1 MNKALHVLVYLFL
14 ILSAAAL
21 WFEIELNKKRTLL
34 TDRNEMQEDYIVKIA
49 STVEKVEPNKDA
61 TAEVKKDISPIEAK
75 IVDIPET
82 ENVLEDY
89 NAYLEQANLETFSWD
104 NQPTRSQLRN
114 VYVLDHEGN
123 VVMDGVKPLKKGPGT
138 EQELLEQLLDGAS
151 KMQSKL
157 NTTRAEREALRS
169 EREKTTVVLP
179 QRTEPEDPYYEDV
192 PEDAYGEAE
201 RYEDD
206 QVEELNKIKPLAR
219 QDKVTIV
226 EKNEKIAKLEEI
238 KADLEN
244 QIVKIKAQIDEL
256 NAEITS
262 LKDEVVT
269 AQDETAAAK
278 EELDKSQKLVE
289 QLKKLIQEMIQER
302 QRTNGDPNNINSIP
316 TGDKGTIVEADN
328 ENMFVI
334 VEFDAKTMKELKG
347 DNLDHPIPN
356 LELGVKRPGFHGE
369 AGEFI
374 GRIRLRQEVREKN
387 YVICDILGAWK
398 QGDIQPG
405 DIIFAD

>member
-1 MNKALHVLVYLFL
+1 MNKALHVLVYLFV

-21 WFEIELNKKRTLL
+21 WFEIELNKKRSLL
-34 TDRNEMQEDYIVKIA
+34 TDRNRLQEEYVIKIA
-49 STVEKVEPNKDA
+49 RTVEKVEPNKDA
-61 TAEVKKDISPIEAK
+61 TTETKKDVSPIEAK

-89 NAYLEQANLETFSWD
+89 NFYLEQGNLETYSWD
-104 NQPTRSQLRN
+104 NPETKKQLRN
-114 VYVLDHEGN
+114 VYVLDFEGN
-123 VVMDGVKPLKKGPGT
+123 IVMDGNVPETKGPGT
-138 EQELLEQLLDGAS
+138 ERELLELLLDGAS

-157 NTTRAEREALRS
+157 NTTRAELVKLHKIIDE
-169 EREKTTVVLP
+169 
-179 QRTEPEDPYYEDV
+179 
-192 PEDAYGEAE
+192 
-201 RYEDD
+201 

-226 EKNEKIAKLEEI
+226 EKDEKIAKLEEI

-278 EELDKSQKLVE
+278 EELQKSQKLVE
-289 QLKKLIQEMIQER
+289 QLKKLIQEMINER
-302 QRTNGDPNNINSIP
+302 NRNNGDPNNITSLP
-316 TGDKGTIVEADN
+316 AGDKGKVIEADN
-328 ENMFVI
+328 ENMFAV

-356 LELGVKRPGFHGE
+356 IELGVKRPGFHGE
-369 AGEFI
+369 AGEFV
-374 GRIRLRQEVREKN
+374 GRLRLRQEVREKN
-387 YVICDILGAWK
+387 YIICDILGPWK
-398 QGDIQPG
+398 QDDIKPD

>member
-1 MNKALHVLVYLFL
+1 M
-14 ILSAAAL
+14 
-21 WFEIELNKKRTLL
+21 RT
-34 TDRNEMQEDYIVKIA
+34 K
-49 STVEKVEPNKDA
+49 
-61 TAEVKKDISPIEAK
+61 
-75 IVDIPET
+75 
-82 ENVLEDY
+82 
-89 NAYLEQANLETFSWD
+89 
-104 NQPTRSQLRN
+104 
-114 VYVLDHEGN
+114 LD
-123 VVMDGVKPLKKGPGT
+123 
-138 EQELLEQLLDGAS
+138 
-151 KMQSKL
+151 
-157 NTTRAEREALRS
+157 TTRAELVKLHKIIDE
-169 EREKTTVVLP
+169 
-179 QRTEPEDPYYEDV
+179 
-192 PEDAYGEAE
+192 
-201 RYEDD
+201 

-219 QDKVTIV
+219 ADKVTIV
-226 EKNEKIAKLEEI
+226 EKNEKIAKLEEV

-278 EELDKSQKLVE
+278 DELEKSQKLVE
-289 QLKKLIQEMIQER
+289 QLKKLIQEILAKS
-302 QRTNGDPNNINSIP
+302 TPGGGDRNITSIP
-316 TGDKGTIVEADN
+316 SGDKGNVVEADN
-328 ENMFVI
+328 ENMFAI
-334 VEFDAKTMKELKG
+334 VEFDPKTMKELKG

-387 YVICDILGAWK
+387 YIICDILGAWK

>member
-1 MNKALHVLVYLFL
+1 MNKALHVLVYLFV

-21 WFEIELNKKRTLL
+21 WFEIELNKKRSLL
-34 TDRNEMQEDYIVKIA
+34 TDRNRLQEEYVIKIA

-61 TAEVKKDISPIEAK
+61 TTETKKDVSPIEAK

-89 NAYLEQANLETFSWD
+89 NFYLEQSNLETYSWD
-104 NQPTRSQLRN
+104 NPETKKQLRN
-114 VYVLDHEGN
+114 VYVLDFEGN
-123 VVMDGVKPLKKGPGT
+123 IVMDGNVPETKGPGT
-138 EQELLEQLLDGAS
+138 ERELLELLLDGAS
-151 KMQSKL
+151 KMRTKL
-157 NTTRAEREALRS
+157 DTTRAELVKLHKILDE
-169 EREKTTVVLP
+169 
-179 QRTEPEDPYYEDV
+179 
-192 PEDAYGEAE
+192 
-201 RYEDD
+201 
-206 QVEELNKIKPLAR
+206 QVEELNKIKPMAR

-226 EKNEKIAKLEEI
+226 EKNEKIAKLEET

-244 QIVKIKAQIDEL
+244 QIVKIKTQIDEL

-278 EELDKSQKLVE
+278 EELQKSQKLVE
-289 QLKKLIQEMIQER
+289 QLKKLIQEILAR
-302 QRTNGDPNNINSIP
+302 NTPSGGDRNITSIP
-316 TGDKGTIVEADN
+316 SGDKGKIVEADN
-328 ENMFVI
+328 ENMFAI
-334 VEFDAKTMKELKG
+334 VEFDPKTMKELKG

-387 YVICDILGAWK
+387 YIICDILGAWK

>member
-34 TDRNEMQEDYIVKIA
+34 TDRNEMQEDYVVRIA
-49 STVEKVEPNKDA
+49 STIEKVEPNKDA
-61 TAEVKKDISPIEAK
+61 TTETKKDVSPIEAK

-89 NAYLEQANLETFSWD
+89 NFYLEQGNLETFSWD
-104 NQPTRSQLRN
+104 NQATRAQLRN
-114 VYVLDHEGN
+114 VYVLDHEGK

-157 NTTRAEREALRS
+157 NTTRAELV
-169 EREKTTVVLP
+169 KLHKIL
-179 QRTEPEDPYYEDV
+179 
-192 PEDAYGEAE
+192 
-201 RYEDD
+201 DD

-278 EELDKSQKLVE
+278 EELEKSQKLVE
-289 QLKKLIQEMIQER
+289 QLKKLIQEMMDER
-302 QRTNGDPNNINSIP
+302 RRNTGGTDNITSIP
-316 TGDKGTIVEADN
+316 AGDKGKIVEADN
-328 ENMFVI
+328 KNMFAI

-356 LELGVKRPGFHGE
+356 LELGVKRPGYHGE

-398 QGDIQPG
+398 QD
-405 DIIFAD
+405 DMKTDDVIFAD

>member
-34 TDRNEMQEDYIVKIA
+34 TDRNRLQEEYVIKIA

-61 TAEVKKDISPIEAK
+61 TTETKKDVSPIEAK

-89 NAYLEQANLETFSWD
+89 NFYLEQSNLETYSWD
-104 NQPTRSQLRN
+104 NPETKKQLRN
-114 VYVLDHEGN
+114 VYVLDFEGN
-123 VVMDGVKPLKKGPGT
+123 IVMDGNVPETKGPGT
-138 EQELLEQLLDGAS
+138 ERELLEMLLDGAS
-151 KMQSKL
+151 KMRTKL
-157 NTTRAEREALRS
+157 DTTRAELVKLHKILDE
-169 EREKTTVVLP
+169 
-179 QRTEPEDPYYEDV
+179 
-192 PEDAYGEAE
+192 
-201 RYEDD
+201 
-206 QVEELNKIKPLAR
+206 QVEELNKLKPLAR
-219 QDKVTIV
+219 ADKVTIV

-278 EELDKSQKLVE
+278 EELEKSQKLVE
-289 QLKKLIQEMIQER
+289 QLKKLLQDMIAER
-302 QRTNGDPNNINSIP
+302 RRQTGEGDNINSIP
-316 TGDKGTIVEADN
+316 AGDKGKVIEADN

-398 QGDIQPG
+398 QGDILPG

>member
-21 WFEIELNKKRTLL
+21 WFEIELNTKRTLL

-49 STVEKVEPNKDA
+49 STVEKVEPNKDM
-61 TAEVKKDISPIEAK
+61 TAETKKDISPIAAK

-104 NQPTRSQLRN
+104 NQTTRSQLRN
-114 VYVLDHEGN
+114 VYVLDHEGK
-123 VVMDGVKPLKKGPGT
+123 VVMDGVKPLMKGPGT
-138 EQELLEQLLDGAS
+138 EHELLEQLLDGAS
-151 KMQSKL
+151 KMRTKL
-157 NTTRAEREALRS
+157 DTTRAELVKLHKIIDE
-169 EREKTTVVLP
+169 
-179 QRTEPEDPYYEDV
+179 
-192 PEDAYGEAE
+192 
-201 RYEDD
+201 
-206 QVEELNKIKPLAR
+206 QVEELNKLKPVAR
-219 QDKVTIV
+219 QDKLTIV
-226 EKNEKIAKLEEI
+226 EKNEKITKLEEI

-278 EELDKSQKLVE
+278 DELEKSQKLVE
-289 QLKKLIQEMIQER
+289 QLKKLIQQMINER
-302 QRTNGDPNNINSIP
+302 QRTNGDPNNITSLP
-316 TGDKGTIVEADN
+316 AGEKGKIVEADN
-328 ENMFVI
+328 ENMFAI
-334 VEFDAKTMKELKG
+334 VEFDAKSMKELKG

-356 LELGVKRPGFHGE
+356 IELGVKRPGFHGE

-387 YVICDILGAWK
+387 YIICDILGQWK
-398 QGDIQPG
+398 QDDIKP
-405 DIIFAD
+405 DDVIFAD

>member
-14 ILSAAAL
+14 VLSAASL

-34 TDRNEMQEDYIVKIA
+34 TDRNNLQEDYIIKIA

-61 TAEVKKDISPIEAK
+61 TAETKKDISPIEAK

-89 NAYLEQANLETFSWD
+89 NAYLEQANLETYSW
-104 NQPTRSQLRN
+104 NNPETKKQLRN
-114 VYVLDHEGN
+114 VYVLDFEGN
-123 VVMDGVKPLKKGPGT
+123 IVMDGNRPETQGPGT
-138 EQELLEQLLDGAS
+138 ERELLELLLDGAS
-151 KMQSKL
+151 KMRTKL
-157 NTTRAEREALRS
+157 DTTRAELVKLHKILDE
-169 EREKTTVVLP
+169 
-179 QRTEPEDPYYEDV
+179 
-192 PEDAYGEAE
+192 
-201 RYEDD
+201 
-206 QVEELNKIKPLAR
+206 QVTELNKLKPLAR

-278 EELDKSQKLVE
+278 EELEKSQKLVE
-289 QLKKLIQEMIQER
+289 QLKKLIQEMIAER
-302 QRTNGDPNNINSIP
+302 NRNTGDGSNINSIP
-316 TGDKGTIVEADN
+316 TGEKGKIIEADN
-328 ENMFVI
+328 ENMFAL

-387 YVICDILGAWK
+387 YIICDILGPWK
-398 QGDIQPG
+398 QGDIQAG
-405 DIIFAD
+405 DIVFAD

>member
-1 MNKALHVLVYLFL
+1 MNKALHVLVYLFV

-21 WFEIELNKKRTLL
+21 WFEIELNKKRSLL
-34 TDRNEMQEDYIVKIA
+34 TDRNRLQEEYVIKIA
-49 STVEKVEPNKDA
+49 STVEKAEPNKDA
-61 TAEVKKDISPIEAK
+61 TTETKKDVSPIEAK

-89 NAYLEQANLETFSWD
+89 NFYLEQSNLETYSWD
-104 NQPTRSQLRN
+104 NPETKKQLRN
-114 VYVLDHEGN
+114 VYVLDFEGN
-123 VVMDGVKPLKKGPGT
+123 IVMDGNVPETKGPGT
-138 EQELLEQLLDGAS
+138 ERELLEQLLDGSS
-151 KMQSKL
+151 KMRAKL
-157 NTTRAEREALRS
+157 DTTRAELVKLHKILDE
-169 EREKTTVVLP
+169 
-179 QRTEPEDPYYEDV
+179 
-192 PEDAYGEAE
+192 
-201 RYEDD
+201 
-206 QVEELNKIKPLAR
+206 QVEELNKIKPMAR

-226 EKNEKIAKLEEI
+226 EKTEKIAKLEET

-244 QIVKIKAQIDEL
+244 QIVKIKTQIDEL

-278 EELDKSQKLVE
+278 EELQKSQKLVE
-289 QLKKLIQEMIQER
+289 QLKKLIQEILAKN
-302 QRTNGDPNNINSIP
+302 TPGGGDRNITSIP
-316 TGDKGTIVEADN
+316 SGDKGNVVEADN
-328 ENMFVI
+328 ENMFAI
-334 VEFDAKTMKELKG
+334 VEFDPKTMKELKG

-387 YVICDILGAWK
+387 YIICDILGAWK

>member
-34 TDRNEMQEDYIVKIA
+34 TDRNRLQEEYVIKIA

-61 TAEVKKDISPIEAK
+61 TTETKKDVSPIEAK

-89 NAYLEQANLETFSWD
+89 NFYLEQSNLETFSWD
-104 NQPTRSQLRN
+104 NPETKKQLRN
-114 VYVLDHEGN
+114 VYVLDFEGN
-123 VVMDGVKPLKKGPGT
+123 IVMDGNVPETKGPGT
-138 EQELLEQLLDGAS
+138 ERELLELLLDGAS

-157 NTTRAEREALRS
+157 NTTRAELVKLHKIIDE
-169 EREKTTVVLP
+169 
-179 QRTEPEDPYYEDV
+179 
-192 PEDAYGEAE
+192 
-201 RYEDD
+201 

-226 EKNEKIAKLEEI
+226 EKDEKIAKLEEI

-278 EELDKSQKLVE
+278 EELQKSQKLVE
-289 QLKKLIQEMIQER
+289 QLKKLIQEMINER
-302 QRTNGDPNNINSIP
+302 NRNNGDPNNITSLP
-316 TGDKGTIVEADN
+316 AGDKGKVIEADN
-328 ENMFVI
+328 ENMFAV

-356 LELGVKRPGFHGE
+356 IELGVKRPGFHGE
-369 AGEFI
+369 AGEFV
-374 GRIRLRQEVREKN
+374 GRLRLRQEVREKN
-387 YVICDILGAWK
+387 YIICDILGPWK
-398 QGDIQPG
+398 QDDIKPD

>member
-1 MNKALHVLVYLFL
+1 MNKALHVLVYLFV

-21 WFEIELNKKRTLL
+21 WFEIELNKKRSLL
-34 TDRNEMQEDYIVKIA
+34 TDRNRLQEEYVIKIA

-61 TAEVKKDISPIEAK
+61 TTETKKDVSPIEAK

-89 NAYLEQANLETFSWD
+89 NFYLEQSNLETYSWD
-104 NQPTRSQLRN
+104 NPETKKQLRN
-114 VYVLDHEGN
+114 VYVLDYEGN
-123 VVMDGVKPLKKGPGT
+123 IVMDGNVPETKGPGT
-138 EQELLEQLLDGAS
+138 ERELLEQLLDGSS
-151 KMQSKL
+151 KMRAKL
-157 NTTRAEREALRS
+157 DTTRAELVKLHKILDE
-169 EREKTTVVLP
+169 
-179 QRTEPEDPYYEDV
+179 
-192 PEDAYGEAE
+192 
-201 RYEDD
+201 
-206 QVEELNKIKPLAR
+206 QVEELNKIKPMAR

-226 EKNEKIAKLEEI
+226 EKNEKIAKLEET

-244 QIVKIKAQIDEL
+244 QIVKIKTQIDEL

-278 EELDKSQKLVE
+278 EELQKSQKLVE
-289 QLKKLIQEMIQER
+289 QLKKLIQEILAKN
-302 QRTNGDPNNINSIP
+302 TPGGGDRNITSIP
-316 TGDKGTIVEADN
+316 SGDKGNVVEADN
-328 ENMFVI
+328 ENMFAI
-334 VEFDAKTMKELKG
+334 VEFDPKTMKELKG

-387 YVICDILGAWK
+387 YIICDILGAWK

>member
-34 TDRNEMQEDYIVKIA
+34 TDRNRLQEEYVIKIA

-61 TAEVKKDISPIEAK
+61 TAETKKDVSPIESK

-89 NAYLEQANLETFSWD
+89 NFYLEQSNLETFSWD
-104 NQPTRSQLRN
+104 NPETKKQLRN
-114 VYVLDHEGN
+114 VYVLDFEGN
-123 VVMDGVKPLKKGPGT
+123 IVMDGNVPETKGPGT
-138 EQELLEQLLDGAS
+138 ERELLEMLLDGAS

-157 NTTRAEREALRS
+157 NTTRAELVKLHKIIDE
-169 EREKTTVVLP
+169 
-179 QRTEPEDPYYEDV
+179 
-192 PEDAYGEAE
+192 
-201 RYEDD
+201 

-219 QDKVTIV
+219 ADKVTIV

>member
-1 MNKALHVLVYLFL
+1 MNKALHVLVYLFV

-21 WFEIELNKKRTLL
+21 WFEIELNKKRSLL
-34 TDRNEMQEDYIVKIA
+34 TDRNRLQEEYVIKIA

-61 TAEVKKDISPIEAK
+61 TTETKKDVSPIEAK

-89 NAYLEQANLETFSWD
+89 NFYLEQSNLETYSWD
-104 NQPTRSQLRN
+104 NPETKKQLRN
-114 VYVLDHEGN
+114 VYVLDFEGDI
-123 VVMDGVKPLKKGPGT
+123 VMDGNVPETKGPGT
-138 EQELLEQLLDGAS
+138 ERELLEQLLDGSS
-151 KMQSKL
+151 KMRAKL
-157 NTTRAEREALRS
+157 DTTRAELVKLHKILDE
-169 EREKTTVVLP
+169 
-179 QRTEPEDPYYEDV
+179 
-192 PEDAYGEAE
+192 
-201 RYEDD
+201 
-206 QVEELNKIKPLAR
+206 QVEELNKIKPMAR

-226 EKNEKIAKLEEI
+226 EKNEKIAKLEET

-244 QIVKIKAQIDEL
+244 QIVKIKTQIDEL

-278 EELDKSQKLVE
+278 EELQKSQKLVE
-289 QLKKLIQEMIQER
+289 QLKKLIQEILAKN
-302 QRTNGDPNNINSIP
+302 TPGGGDRNITSIP
-316 TGDKGTIVEADN
+316 SGDKGNVVEADN
-328 ENMFVI
+328 ENMFAI
-334 VEFDAKTMKELKG
+334 VEFDPKTMKELKG

-387 YVICDILGAWK
+387 YIICDILGAWK

>member
-1 MNKALHVLVYLFL
+1 MNKALHVLVYLFV

-34 TDRNEMQEDYIVKIA
+34 TDRNRLQEEYIIKIA
-49 STVEKVEPNKDA
+49 STVEKVEPNKDV
-61 TAEVKKDISPIEAK
+61 TAETKKDVSPIEAK

-82 ENVLEDY
+82 ENVLEEY
-89 NAYLEQANLETFSWD
+89 NAYLEQANLETYSWD
-104 NQPTRSQLRN
+104 NQETKKQLRN
-114 VYVLDHEGN
+114 VYVLDFEGN
-123 VVMDGVKPLKKGPGT
+123 IVMDGNVPETKGPGT
-138 EQELLEQLLDGAS
+138 ERELLDILLDGAS
-151 KMQSKL
+151 KMRTKL
-157 NTTRAEREALRS
+157 DTTRAELVKLHKIIDE
-169 EREKTTVVLP
+169 
-179 QRTEPEDPYYEDV
+179 
-192 PEDAYGEAE
+192 
-201 RYEDD
+201 
-206 QVEELNKIKPLAR
+206 QVTELNKIKPLAR

-316 TGDKGTIVEADN
+316 AGEKGKVIEADN
-328 ENMFVI
+328 KNMFAL

-387 YVICDILGAWK
+387 YIICDILGAWK
-398 QGDIQPG
+398 QGDILPG

>member
-34 TDRNEMQEDYIVKIA
+34 TDRNRLQEEYVIKIA

-61 TAEVKKDISPIEAK
+61 TTETKKDVSPIEAK

-89 NAYLEQANLETFSWD
+89 NFYLEQSNLETFSWD
-104 NQPTRSQLRN
+104 NQETKKQLRN
-114 VYVLDHEGN
+114 VYVLDFEGN
-123 VVMDGVKPLKKGPGT
+123 IVMDGNVPETKGPGT
-138 EQELLEQLLDGAS
+138 ERELLELLLDGAS

-157 NTTRAEREALRS
+157 NTTRAELVKLHKIIDE
-169 EREKTTVVLP
+169 
-179 QRTEPEDPYYEDV
+179 
-192 PEDAYGEAE
+192 
-201 RYEDD
+201 

-219 QDKVTIV
+219 ADKVTIV

-278 EELDKSQKLVE
+278 EELQKSQKLVE
-289 QLKKLIQEMIQER
+289 QLKKLIQEMIAER
-302 QRTNGDPNNINSIP
+302 NRNTGGADKLNSIP

>member
-14 ILSAAAL
+14 VLSAASL

-34 TDRNEMQEDYIVKIA
+34 TDRNNLQEDYIIKIA

-61 TAEVKKDISPIEAK
+61 TAETKKDISPIEAK

-89 NAYLEQANLETFSWD
+89 NAYLEQANLETYSW
-104 NQPTRSQLRN
+104 NNPETKKQLRN
-114 VYVLDHEGN
+114 VYVLDFEGN
-123 VVMDGVKPLKKGPGT
+123 IVMDGNRPETQGPGT
-138 EQELLEQLLDGAS
+138 ERELLELLLDGAS
-151 KMQSKL
+151 KMRTKL
-157 NTTRAEREALRS
+157 DTTRAELVKLHKILDE
-169 EREKTTVVLP
+169 
-179 QRTEPEDPYYEDV
+179 
-192 PEDAYGEAE
+192 
-201 RYEDD
+201 
-206 QVEELNKIKPLAR
+206 QVTELNKLKPLAR

-278 EELDKSQKLVE
+278 EELQKSQKLVE
-289 QLKKLIQEMIQER
+289 QLKKLIQEMIAER
-302 QRTNGDPNNINSIP
+302 NRNTGDGSNINSIP
-316 TGDKGTIVEADN
+316 TGEKGKIIEADN
-328 ENMFVI
+328 ENMFAL

-387 YVICDILGAWK
+387 YIICDILGPWK
-398 QGDIQPG
+398 QGDIQAG
-405 DIIFAD
+405 DIVFAD

>member
-34 TDRNEMQEDYIVKIA
+34 TDRNRLQEEYVIKIA

-61 TAEVKKDISPIEAK
+61 TTETKKDISPIEAK

-89 NAYLEQANLETFSWD
+89 NFYLEQSNLETFSWD
-104 NQPTRSQLRN
+104 NPETKKQLRN
-114 VYVLDHEGN
+114 VYVLDFEGN
-123 VVMDGVKPLKKGPGT
+123 IVMDGNVPETKGPGT
-138 EQELLEQLLDGAS
+138 ERELLELLLDGAS

-157 NTTRAEREALRS
+157 NTTRAELVKLHKIIDE
-169 EREKTTVVLP
+169 
-179 QRTEPEDPYYEDV
+179 
-192 PEDAYGEAE
+192 
-201 RYEDD
+201 

-278 EELDKSQKLVE
+278 EELEKSQKLVE
-289 QLKKLIQEMIQER
+289 QLKKLIQEMINER
-302 QRTNGDPNNINSIP
+302 KRNNGDPNNITSLP
-316 TGDKGTIVEADN
+316 AGDKGKVIEADN
-328 ENMFVI
+328 ENMFAV

-356 LELGVKRPGFHGE
+356 IELGVKRPGFHGE
-369 AGEFI
+369 AGEFV
-374 GRIRLRQEVREKN
+374 GRLRLRQEVREKN
-387 YVICDILGAWK
+387 YIICDILGPWK
-398 QGDIQPG
+398 QDDIKPD

>member
-34 TDRNEMQEDYIVKIA
+34 TDRNRLQEEYVIKIA

-61 TAEVKKDISPIEAK
+61 TAETKKDVSPIEAK

-89 NAYLEQANLETFSWD
+89 NFYLEQSNLETFSWD
-104 NQPTRSQLRN
+104 NPETKKQLRN
-114 VYVLDHEGN
+114 VYVLDYEGN
-123 VVMDGVKPLKKGPGT
+123 IVMDGNVPETKGPGT
-138 EQELLEQLLDGAS
+138 ERELLEMLLDGAS

-157 NTTRAEREALRS
+157 NTTRAELVKLHKIIDE
-169 EREKTTVVLP
+169 
-179 QRTEPEDPYYEDV
+179 
-192 PEDAYGEAE
+192 
-201 RYEDD
+201 

-219 QDKVTIV
+219 ADKVTIV

-289 QLKKLIQEMIQER
+289 QLKKLIQELIAK
-302 QRTNGDPNNINSIP
+302 TTPGGGDRNINSIP

>member
-34 TDRNEMQEDYIVKIA
+34 TDRNRLQEEYVIRIA

-61 TAEVKKDISPIEAK
+61 TTETKKDVSPIEAK

-89 NAYLEQANLETFSWD
+89 NFYLEQSNLETFSWD
-104 NQPTRSQLRN
+104 NQETKKQLRN
-114 VYVLDHEGN
+114 VYVLDFEGN
-123 VVMDGVKPLKKGPGT
+123 IVMDGNVPETKGPGT
-138 EQELLEQLLDGAS
+138 ERELLEMLLDGAS

-157 NTTRAEREALRS
+157 NTTRAELVKLHKILDE
-169 EREKTTVVLP
+169 
-179 QRTEPEDPYYEDV
+179 
-192 PEDAYGEAE
+192 
-201 RYEDD
+201 
-206 QVEELNKIKPLAR
+206 QVEELNKLKPLAR
-219 QDKVTIV
+219 ADKVTIV

-278 EELDKSQKLVE
+278 EELQKSQKLVE
-289 QLKKLIQEMIQER
+289 QLKKLIQEMIAER
-302 QRTNGDPNNINSIP
+302 NRNTGGADKLNSIP
-316 TGDKGTIVEADN
+316 AGDKGTIVEADN
-328 ENMFVI
+328 ANMFVI

-398 QGDIQPG
+398 QGDIQAG

>member
-34 TDRNEMQEDYIVKIA
+34 TDRNRLQEEYVIKIA

-61 TAEVKKDISPIEAK
+61 TTETKKDVSPIEAK

-89 NAYLEQANLETFSWD
+89 NVYLEQSNLETFSWD
-104 NQPTRSQLRN
+104 NPETKKQLRN
-114 VYVLDHEGN
+114 VYVLDFEGN
-123 VVMDGVKPLKKGPGT
+123 IVMDGNVPETKGPGT
-138 EQELLEQLLDGAS
+138 ERELLELLLDGAS

-157 NTTRAEREALRS
+157 NTTRAELVKLHKIIDE
-169 EREKTTVVLP
+169 
-179 QRTEPEDPYYEDV
+179 
-192 PEDAYGEAE
+192 
-201 RYEDD
+201 

-219 QDKVTIV
+219 ADKVTIV

-278 EELDKSQKLVE
+278 EELQKSQKLVE
-289 QLKKLIQEMIQER
+289 QLKKLIQEMINER
-302 QRTNGDPNNINSIP
+302 NRTNGDPNNITSLP
-316 TGDKGTIVEADN
+316 AGDKGKVIEADN
-328 ENMFVI
+328 ENMFAV

-356 LELGVKRPGFHGE
+356 IELGVKRPGFHGE
-369 AGEFI
+369 AGEFV
-374 GRIRLRQEVREKN
+374 GRLRLRQEVREKN
-387 YVICDILGAWK
+387 YIICDILGPWK
-398 QGDIQPG
+398 QDDIKPD

>member
-1 MNKALHVLVYLFL
+1 MNKALHVLVYLFV

-21 WFEIELNKKRTLL
+21 WFEIELNKKRSLL
-34 TDRNEMQEDYIVKIA
+34 TDRNRLQEEYVIKIA

-61 TAEVKKDISPIEAK
+61 TTETKKDVSPIEAK

-89 NAYLEQANLETFSWD
+89 NFYLEQSNLETYSWD
-104 NQPTRSQLRN
+104 NPETKKQLRN
-114 VYVLDHEGN
+114 VYVLDFEGN
-123 VVMDGVKPLKKGPGT
+123 IVMDGNVPETKGPGT
-138 EQELLEQLLDGAS
+138 ERELLELLLDGAS
-151 KMQSKL
+151 KMRTKL
-157 NTTRAEREALRS
+157 DTTRAELVKLHKILDE
-169 EREKTTVVLP
+169 
-179 QRTEPEDPYYEDV
+179 
-192 PEDAYGEAE
+192 
-201 RYEDD
+201 
-206 QVEELNKIKPLAR
+206 QVEELNKIKPMAR

-244 QIVKIKAQIDEL
+244 QIVKIKTQIDEL

-278 EELDKSQKLVE
+278 EEQKSQKLVE
-289 QLKKLIQEMIQER
+289 QLKKLIQEMINER
-302 QRTNGDPNNINSIP
+302 NRTNGDPNNITSLP
-316 TGDKGTIVEADN
+316 AGDKGKVIEADN
-328 ENMFVI
+328 ENMFAV

-356 LELGVKRPGFHGE
+356 IELGVKRPGFHGE

-387 YVICDILGAWK
+387 YIICDILGAWK

>member
-1 MNKALHVLVYLFL
+1 MNKALHVLVYLFV

-21 WFEIELNKKRTLL
+21 WFEIELNKKRSLL
-34 TDRNEMQEDYIVKIA
+34 TDRNRLQEEYVIKIA

-61 TAEVKKDISPIEAK
+61 TTETKKDVSPIEAK

-89 NAYLEQANLETFSWD
+89 NFYLEQSNLETYSWD
-104 NQPTRSQLRN
+104 NPETKKQLRN
-114 VYVLDHEGN
+114 VYVLDFEGN
-123 VVMDGVKPLKKGPGT
+123 IVMDGNVPETKGPGT
-138 EQELLEQLLDGAS
+138 ERELLEQLLDGSS
-151 KMQSKL
+151 KMRAKL
-157 NTTRAEREALRS
+157 DTTRAELVKLHKILDE
-169 EREKTTVVLP
+169 
-179 QRTEPEDPYYEDV
+179 
-192 PEDAYGEAE
+192 
-201 RYEDD
+201 
-206 QVEELNKIKPLAR
+206 QVEELNKIKPMAR

-244 QIVKIKAQIDEL
+244 QIGKIKTQIDEL

-278 EELDKSQKLVE
+278 EELQKSQKLVE
-289 QLKKLIQEMIQER
+289 QLKKLIQEILAKN
-302 QRTNGDPNNINSIP
+302 TPGGGDRNITSIP
-316 TGDKGTIVEADN
+316 SGDKGNVVEADN
-328 ENMFVI
+328 ENMFAI
-334 VEFDAKTMKELKG
+334 VEFDPKTMKELKG

-387 YVICDILGAWK
+387 YIICDILGAWK

>member
-34 TDRNEMQEDYIVKIA
+34 TDRNRLQEEYVIKIA
-49 STVEKVEPNKDA
+49 STDEKVEPNKDA
-61 TAEVKKDISPIEAK
+61 TTETKKDVSPIEAK

-89 NAYLEQANLETFSWD
+89 NFYLEQSNLETYSWD
-104 NQPTRSQLRN
+104 NPETKKQLRN
-114 VYVLDHEGN
+114 VYVLDFEGN
-123 VVMDGVKPLKKGPGT
+123 IVMDGNVPETKGPGT
-138 EQELLEQLLDGAS
+138 ERELLELLLDGAS

-157 NTTRAEREALRS
+157 NTTRAELVKLHKIIDE
-169 EREKTTVVLP
+169 
-179 QRTEPEDPYYEDV
+179 
-192 PEDAYGEAE
+192 
-201 RYEDD
+201 
-206 QVEELNKIKPLAR
+206 QVEELNKIKPMAR

-226 EKNEKIAKLEEI
+226 EKNEKIAKLEET

-244 QIVKIKAQIDEL
+244 QIVKIKTQIDEL

-278 EELDKSQKLVE
+278 EELQKSQKLVE
-289 QLKKLIQEMIQER
+289 QLKKLIQEILAKS
-302 QRTNGDPNNINSIP
+302 TPGGGDRNITSIP
-316 TGDKGTIVEADN
+316 SGDKGNVVEADN
-328 ENMFVI
+328 ENMFAI
-334 VEFDAKTMKELKG
+334 VEFDPKTMKELKG

-387 YVICDILGAWK
+387 YIICDILGAWK

>member
-1 MNKALHVLVYLFL
+1 MNKALHVLVSLFL

-34 TDRNEMQEDYIVKIA
+34 TDRNRLQEEYVIKIA

-61 TAEVKKDISPIEAK
+61 TAETKKDVSPIEAK

-89 NAYLEQANLETFSWD
+89 NFYLEQSNLETFSWD
-104 NQPTRSQLRN
+104 NPETKKQLRN
-114 VYVLDHEGN
+114 VYVLDYKGN
-123 VVMDGVKPLKKGPGT
+123 IVMDGNVPETKGPGT
-138 EQELLEQLLDGAS
+138 ERELLEMLLDGAS

-157 NTTRAEREALRS
+157 NTTRAELVKLHKIIDE
-169 EREKTTVVLP
+169 
-179 QRTEPEDPYYEDV
+179 
-192 PEDAYGEAE
+192 
-201 RYEDD
+201 

-219 QDKVTIV
+219 ADKVTIV

-278 EELDKSQKLVE
+278 EELQKSQKLVE
-289 QLKKLIQEMIQER
+289 QLKKLIQEILAR
-302 QRTNGDPNNINSIP
+302 NTPSGGDRNITSIP
-316 TGDKGTIVEADN
+316 SGDKGNVVEADN
-328 ENMFVI
+328 ENMFAI
-334 VEFDAKTMKELKG
+334 VEFDPKTMKELKG

-387 YVICDILGAWK
+387 YIICDILGPWK
-398 QGDIQPG
+398 QDDIKP
-405 DIIFAD
+405 DDVIFAD

>member
-1 MNKALHVLVYLFL
+1 MNKALHVLVYLFV

-21 WFEIELNKKRTLL
+21 WFEIELNKKRSLL
-34 TDRNEMQEDYIVKIA
+34 TDRNRLQEEYVIKIA
-49 STVEKVEPNKDA
+49 RTVEKVEPNKDA
-61 TAEVKKDISPIEAK
+61 TTETKKDVSPIEAK

-89 NAYLEQANLETFSWD
+89 NFYLEQGNLETYSWD
-104 NQPTRSQLRN
+104 NPETKKQLRN
-114 VYVLDHEGN
+114 VYVLDFEGN
-123 VVMDGVKPLKKGPGT
+123 IVMDGNVPETKGPGT
-138 EQELLEQLLDGAS
+138 ERELLEQLLDGS
-151 KMQSKL
+151 LKMRAKL
-157 NTTRAEREALRS
+157 DTTRAELVKLHKILDE
-169 EREKTTVVLP
+169 
-179 QRTEPEDPYYEDV
+179 
-192 PEDAYGEAE
+192 
-201 RYEDD
+201 
-206 QVEELNKIKPLAR
+206 QVEELNKIKPMAR

-226 EKNEKIAKLEEI
+226 EKNEKIAKLEET

-244 QIVKIKAQIDEL
+244 QIVKIKTQIDEL

-278 EELDKSQKLVE
+278 EELQKSQKLVE
-289 QLKKLIQEMIQER
+289 QLKKLIQEILAKN
-302 QRTNGDPNNINSIP
+302 TPGGGDRNITSIP
-316 TGDKGTIVEADN
+316 SGDKGNVVEADN
-328 ENMFVI
+328 ENMFAI
-334 VEFDAKTMKELKG
+334 VEFDPKTMKELKG

-387 YVICDILGAWK
+387 YIICDILGAWK

>member
-34 TDRNEMQEDYIVKIA
+34 TDRNRLQEEYVIKIA

-61 TAEVKKDISPIEAK
+61 TTETKKDVSPIEAK

-89 NAYLEQANLETFSWD
+89 NVYLEQANLETFSWD
-104 NQPTRSQLRN
+104 NPETKKQLRN
-114 VYVLDHEGN
+114 VYVLDFEGN
-123 VVMDGVKPLKKGPGT
+123 IVMDGNIPETKGPGT
-138 EQELLEQLLDGAS
+138 ERELLELLLDGAS

-157 NTTRAEREALRS
+157 NTTRAELVKLHKIIDE
-169 EREKTTVVLP
+169 
-179 QRTEPEDPYYEDV
+179 
-192 PEDAYGEAE
+192 
-201 RYEDD
+201 

-238 KADLEN
+238 KA
-244 QIVKIKAQIDEL
+244 QIDEL

-278 EELDKSQKLVE
+278 EELQKSQKLVE
-289 QLKKLIQEMIQER
+289 QLKKLIQEMIAER
-302 QRTNGDPNNINSIP
+302 QRNTGDPSNITSLP
-316 TGDKGTIVEADN
+316 AGEKGKVIEADN
-328 ENMFVI
+328 ENMFAV

-387 YVICDILGAWK
+387 YIICDILGPWK
-398 QGDIQPG
+398 QGDIQP
-405 DIIFAD
+405 DDVIFAD

>member
-34 TDRNEMQEDYIVKIA
+34 TDRNRLQEEYVIKIA

-61 TAEVKKDISPIEAK
+61 TTETKKDVSPIEAK

-89 NAYLEQANLETFSWD
+89 NFYLEQSNLETFSWD
-104 NQPTRSQLRN
+104 NQETKKQLRN
-114 VYVLDHEGN
+114 VYVLDFEGN
-123 VVMDGVKPLKKGPGT
+123 IVMDGNVPETKGPGT
-138 EQELLEQLLDGAS
+138 ERELLEMLLDGAS

-157 NTTRAEREALRS
+157 NTTRAELVKLHKILDE
-169 EREKTTVVLP
+169 
-179 QRTEPEDPYYEDV
+179 
-192 PEDAYGEAE
+192 
-201 RYEDD
+201 
-206 QVEELNKIKPLAR
+206 QVEELNKLKPLAR
-219 QDKVTIV
+219 ADKVTIV

-302 QRTNGDPNNINSIP
+302 QRNTGGADKLNSIP

>member
-34 TDRNEMQEDYIVKIA
+34 TDRNRLQEEYVIKIA

-82 ENVLEDY
+82 ENVLEEY
-89 NAYLEQANLETFSWD
+89 KAYLEQANLETFSWD
-104 NQPTRSQLRN
+104 NQETKKQLRN
-114 VYVLDHEGN
+114 VYVLDFEGN
-123 VVMDGVKPLKKGPGT
+123 IVMDGNIPETKGPGT
-138 EQELLEQLLDGAS
+138 ERELLDQLLDGAS

-157 NTTRAEREALRS
+157 NTTRDELVKLHKIIDE
-169 EREKTTVVLP
+169 
-179 QRTEPEDPYYEDV
+179 
-192 PEDAYGEAE
+192 
-201 RYEDD
+201 
-206 QVEELNKIKPLAR
+206 QVAELNKIKPLAR

-278 EELDKSQKLVE
+278 EELQKSQKLVE
-289 QLKKLIQEMIQER
+289 QLKKLIQEMIAER
-302 QRTNGDPNNINSIP
+302 NRNTGDPNNITSIP
-316 TGDKGTIVEADN
+316 TGEKGKVVEADN
-328 ENMFVI
+328 ENMFAI
-334 VEFDAKTMKELKG
+334 IEFDAKTMKELKG

-356 LELGVKRPGFHGE
+356 IELGVKRPGFHGE

-387 YVICDILGAWK
+387 YIICDILGAWK

>member
-34 TDRNEMQEDYIVKIA
+34 TDRNEMQEDYVVKIA
-49 STVEKVEPNKDA
+49 STIEKVEPNKTA
-61 TAEVKKDISPIEAK
+61 TTETKKDVSPIEAK

-89 NAYLEQANLETFSWD
+89 NFYLEQGNLETFSWD
-104 NQPTRSQLRN
+104 NQTTRSQLRN

-157 NTTRAEREALRS
+157 NTTRAELVKLHKILDE
-169 EREKTTVVLP
+169 
-179 QRTEPEDPYYEDV
+179 
-192 PEDAYGEAE
+192 
-201 RYEDD
+201 

-278 EELDKSQKLVE
+278 EELQKSQKLVE
-289 QLKKLIQEMIQER
+289 QLKKLIQEILAR
-302 QRTNGDPNNINSIP
+302 NTPSGGDRNITSIP
-316 TGDKGTIVEADN
+316 SGDKGNVVEADN
-328 ENMFVI
+328 ENMFAI
-334 VEFDAKTMKELKG
+334 VEFDPKTMKELKG

-387 YVICDILGAWK
+387 YIICDILGAWK

>member
-14 ILSAAAL
+14 VLSAASL

-34 TDRNEMQEDYIVKIA
+34 TDRNNLQEDYIIKIA

-61 TAEVKKDISPIEAK
+61 TAETKKDISPIEAK

-89 NAYLEQANLETFSWD
+89 NAYLEQANLETYSW
-104 NQPTRSQLRN
+104 NNPETKKQLRN
-114 VYVLDHEGN
+114 VYVLDFEGN
-123 VVMDGVKPLKKGPGT
+123 IVMDGNRPETQGPGT
-138 EQELLEQLLDGAS
+138 ERELLELLLDGAS
-151 KMQSKL
+151 KMRTKL
-157 NTTRAEREALRS
+157 DTTRAELVKLHKILDE
-169 EREKTTVVLP
+169 
-179 QRTEPEDPYYEDV
+179 
-192 PEDAYGEAE
+192 
-201 RYEDD
+201 
-206 QVEELNKIKPLAR
+206 QVTELNKLKPLAR

-278 EELDKSQKLVE
+278 EELEKSQKLVE
-289 QLKKLIQEMIQER
+289 QLKKLIQEMIAER
-302 QRTNGDPNNINSIP
+302 NRNTGDGSNINSIP
-316 TGDKGTIVEADN
+316 AGDTGQIIEADN
-328 ENMFVI
+328 QTMFAR

-398 QGDIQPG
+398 QGDIQAG

>member
-1 MNKALHVLVYLFL
+1 MNKALHVLVYLFV

-21 WFEIELNKKRTLL
+21 WFEIELNKKRSLL
-34 TDRNEMQEDYIVKIA
+34 TDRNRLQEEYVIKIA

-61 TAEVKKDISPIEAK
+61 TTETKKDVSPIEAK

-89 NAYLEQANLETFSWD
+89 NFYLEQSNLETYSWD
-104 NQPTRSQLRN
+104 NPETKKQLRN
-114 VYVLDHEGN
+114 VYVLDYEGN
-123 VVMDGVKPLKKGPGT
+123 IVMDGNVPETKGPGT
-138 EQELLEQLLDGAS
+138 ERELLEQLLDGSS
-151 KMQSKL
+151 KMRAKL
-157 NTTRAEREALRS
+157 DTTRAELVKLHKILDE
-169 EREKTTVVLP
+169 
-179 QRTEPEDPYYEDV
+179 
-192 PEDAYGEAE
+192 
-201 RYEDD
+201 
-206 QVEELNKIKPLAR
+206 QVEELNKIKPMAR

-226 EKNEKIAKLEEI
+226 EKTEKIAKLEET

-278 EELDKSQKLVE
+278 EELQKSQKLVE
-289 QLKKLIQEMIQER
+289 QLKKLIQEILAKN
-302 QRTNGDPNNINSIP
+302 TPGGGDRNITSIP
-316 TGDKGTIVEADN
+316 SGDKGNVVEADN
-328 ENMFVI
+328 ENMFAI
-334 VEFDAKTMKELKG
+334 VEFDPKTMKELKG

-387 YVICDILGAWK
+387 YIICDILGAWK